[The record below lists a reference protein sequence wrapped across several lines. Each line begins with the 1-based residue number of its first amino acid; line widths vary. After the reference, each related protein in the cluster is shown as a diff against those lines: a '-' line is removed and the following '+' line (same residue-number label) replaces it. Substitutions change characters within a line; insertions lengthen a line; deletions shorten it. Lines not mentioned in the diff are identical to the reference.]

1 MQVNKML
8 CKHRCGVSFRHQG
21 MPSFAELL
29 LLVSGVLLIAVILP
43 CKQMMAQRRQGFHE
57 SPPFHLPSN
66 VKVEQHLVYARY
78 GGRELHLNLYH
89 PAQGKGPF
97 PGVVFIHGGGWIGG
111 PTLQFRRQAAYLA
124 SKGFV
129 ASTIEYRLSGEA
141 PYPAAVYDC
150 KAAVRWMRA
159 NARKFKINPPKIAVA
174 GGSAGGHLAALL
186 GTTNGISALE
196 GNGGNAGFSSRVQ
209 AVVAFNG
216 IYDFVSL
223 VEKSPSRILVE
234 RSVPKFLGGPLQ
246 EVPEVY
252 VEASPVAHVSSND
265 PPFLLL
271 HGTADTTSPY
281 SQALEMQKAL
291 ERAGVKVELYS
302 AKGANHGFF
311 NSPPYYKP
319 TLKRMEEFLRSVF
332 GK

>member
-1 MQVNKML
+1 ML
-8 CKHRCGVSFRHQG
+8 CEHESVAPVRRKGVIRCSRI
-21 MPSFAELL
+21 PLL
-29 LLVSGVLLIAVILP
+29 APAVLLFALVLP
-43 CKQMMAQRRQGFHE
+43 CTRMEAQRPQGFRE
-57 SPPFHLPSN
+57 NPPFHLPSG
-66 VKVEQHLVYARY
+66 VTVEPHLVYARY
-78 GGRELHLNLYH
+78 GDRELHLDLYH
-89 PAQGKGPF
+89 PAKGSGPF
-97 PGVVFIHGGGWIGG
+97 PGIVFIHGGGWIGG
-111 PTLQFRRQAAYLA
+111 THLHFRRQAAYLA

-159 NARKFKINPPKIAVA
+159 NAEKYKMNPQLIAVS

-186 GTTNGISALE
+186 GTTNSISALE

-223 VEKSPSRILVE
+223 MEKSPSRTLIE
-234 RSVPKFLGGPLQ
+234 RVVPKFLGGTLH

-252 VEASPVAHVSSND
+252 VEASPVAHVASSD

-271 HGTADTTSPY
+271 HGTADTTAPY
-281 SQALEMQKAL
+281 GQALEMQKAL
-291 ERAGVKVELYS
+291 KCSGVKVELYS
-302 AKGANHGFF
+302 AKGASHGFF
-311 NSPPYYKP
+311 NSPPYYQP
-319 TLKRMEEFLRSVF
+319 TLERMEKFLRSVF
-332 GK
+332 GN

>member
-1 MQVNKML
+1 ML
-8 CKHRCGVSFRHQG
+8 FEHADVAAVRWEKLSFFER
-21 MPSFAELL
+21 ALILAAALL
-29 LLVSGVLLIAVILP
+29 LAWVLP
-43 CKQMMAQRRQGFHE
+43 CKQVEAQQQRGFQE
-57 SPPFHLPSN
+57 APTFKLPSN
-66 VKVEQHLVYARY
+66 VKVEPHLVYARY
-78 GGRELHLNLYH
+78 GTRELHLDLYH
-89 PAQGKGPF
+89 PAKGNGSF

-111 PTLQFRRQAAYLA
+111 PPTQFRRQAAYLA

-129 ASTIEYRLSGEA
+129 GATIEYRLSGEA

-159 NARKFKINPPKIAVA
+159 NGGRYRINPEQIAVA

-186 GTTNGISALE
+186 GTTNGIKALE

-223 VEKSPSRILVE
+223 TEKSPNQHLVE
-234 RSVPKFLGGPLQ
+234 NVVTKFLGGTLH
-246 EVPEVY
+246 EVSEVY
-252 VEASPVAHVSSND
+252 VEASPVAHVSSSD

-271 HGTADTTSPY
+271 HGTADTTAPY
-281 SQALEMQKAL
+281 AQALEMQKAL
-291 ERAGVKVELYS
+291 ARSGVRVDLYS

-311 NSPPYYKP
+311 NSPPYYQP
-319 TLKRMEEFLRSVF
+319 TLERMEKFLRSVF
-332 GK
+332 QN

>member
-1 MQVNKML
+1 MVCELGNVIAVRQEKLNCFPRV
-8 CKHRCGVSFRHQG
+8 
-21 MPSFAELL
+21 LL
-29 LLVSGVLLIAVILP
+29 LAAALLLALLLH
-43 CKQMMAQRRQGFHE
+43 CKQLEAQRRE
-57 SPPFHLPSN
+57 NPAFHLPVT
-66 VKVEQHLVYARY
+66 VKVEPHLVYARY
-78 GGRELHLNLYH
+78 GGRKLHLDIYH
-89 PAQGKGPF
+89 PAKGIGPF

-111 PTLQFRRQAAYLA
+111 SPLQFRRQAAYLA

-129 ASTIEYRLSGEA
+129 ASTVEYRLSGEA

-159 NARKFKINPPKIAVA
+159 NAGKYKISPQQIAVA

-186 GTTNGISALE
+186 GTTNGIRALE
-196 GNGGNAGFSSRVQ
+196 GKGGNASSSSRVQ

-223 VEKSPSRILVE
+223 AEKSPSQRLIGAV
-234 RSVPKFLGGPLQ
+234 VPKFLGGTLQ
-246 EVPEVY
+246 EVPEIY
-252 VEASPVAHVSSND
+252 VEASPVAHVSSSD

-271 HGTADTTSPY
+271 HGTADTTAPY

-291 ERAGVKVELYS
+291 ERSGVRVKLFS

-311 NSPPYYKP
+311 NSPPYYQP
-319 TLKRMEEFLRSVF
+319 TLERMEEFLRSVF
-332 GK
+332 GN